1 MKTIFTLLLLFT
13 TQFATSQVQLFNYS
27 SKTGIWGYVK
37 SDGTEITPCIY
48 KGVSYFST
56 DGYATAFDPTT
67 KEAVLLNAKGEK
79 VNLNIKGILDLE
91 YIGETEKNTDKKLLI
106 AKVGKKLGVINLNG
120 KSIHPFEY
128 DKITAS
134 GNQFMIGHKGA
145 NLSIL
150 SPDGSV
156 IPLTGMLDVRDLKE
170 DLAPYRASNKLF
182 GFIDA
187 TGKIVIEANYV
198 SVGYFSNGLA
208 WVKNDANM
216 VGFVDKTGKLVIE
229 SVYSMVK
236 EFDVEAQRA
245 LAKKGEE
252 MLYLTPTGQEIKVP
266 DASKL
271 GNFTNGFAYA
281 FKGELVG
288 FVDPSGKWVVE
299 PQYEAVHDFSFGLA
313 RVKRDG
319 LWGYVNTKG
328 EIVIE
333 PQFDDAEDMKNGYAA
348 VMKDGKWGI
357 IDATGAFTMEPK
369 YLKLK

>member
-1 MKTIFTLLLLFT
+1 MKTFFTFILVLSSALSLG
-13 TQFATSQVQLFNYS
+13 QDQLFNYS

-48 KGVSYFST
+48 KGVSYFSA

-79 VNLNIKGILDLE
+79 VNLNIKGIMDLQ

-120 KSIHPFEY
+120 KTIHPFEY

-134 GNQFMIGHKGA
+134 GNQFMVGHKGA

-150 SPDGSV
+150 STEGTA

-170 DLAPYRASNKLF
+170 GLAPYRASNKLF

-187 TGKIVIEANYV
+187 TGKIVIEANHV

-216 VGFVDKTGKLVIE
+216 VGFIDKTGKPVIDA
-229 SVYSMVK
+229 VYSMVK
-236 EFDVEAQRA
+236 EFDVEAKRA

-252 MLYLTPTGQEIKVP
+252 LLYLTPTGEEMKVP
-266 DASKL
+266 DATKL
-271 GNFTNGFAYA
+271 GNFTNGYAYA
-281 FKGELVG
+281 FRGDLVG
-288 FVDPSGKWVVE
+288 FIDPKGNWIVDA
-299 PQYEAVHDFSFGLA
+299 QYETVHDFSFGLA

-328 EIVIE
+328 ELVID
-333 PQFDDAEDMKNGYAA
+333 PQFEDAEDMKNGFAA
-348 VMKDGKWGI
+348 VMKDGQWGI
-357 IDATGAFTMEPK
+357 IDATGTFTLEPK
-369 YLKLK
+369 YSKLK